1 MLSPTETEVTTE
13 NSAPAKAVSPRRP
26 TLKKLLYHPLT
37 WIAVGFHVLLLVV
50 PLSQRPPNDVSVE
63 EKTNPEE
70 EVAIDILN
78 LSDIAASSP
87 PPENIPPPEASPV
100 PPLPAAPAPAP
111 RQVAVA
117 AAGAPTTPAAPV
129 TSAPAAGAPA
139 ASAPAGSTPPPGTPP
154 PAFDPAPAQGVFISG
169 LGNLGVRD
177 NTAVGMPDKKSF
189 RRPENFEN
197 FVSGTEPV
205 AAAKEARWLDDE
217 PADLLPVIQ
226 STYAQSNITFTQ
238 LSNYGGEP
246 LYQLTTDGQTI
257 LYMSIVALEGSS
269 LLVMWENNPLG

>member
-1 MLSPTETEVTTE
+1 MLSPTETEVTGE
-13 NSAPAKAVSPRRP
+13 NSLSAKAVSPRRP
-26 TLKKLLYHPLT
+26 TLKKLLYQPLT
-37 WIAVGFHVLLLVV
+37 WIAVGFHLLLLVV
-50 PLSQRPPNDVSVE
+50 PLSKQPPDDVPVKE
-63 EKTNPEE
+63 ETDPEA

-87 PPENIPPPEASPV
+87 PPENISPPEASLV
-100 PPLPAAPAPAP
+100 PPLPAAPAP
-111 RQVAVA
+111 Q
-117 AAGAPTTPAAPV
+117 APTRQTTVAPAPASTAPSSTANAIAPTSTTQTPGTQTPA
-129 TSAPAAGAPA
+129 
-139 ASAPAGSTPPPGTPP
+139 TPP
-154 PAFDPAPAQGVFISG
+154 PAFDPAPARGVFISG
-169 LGNLGVRD
+169 LSNLGISD
-177 NTAVGMPDKKSF
+177 NTAVGMPDRKSF

-197 FVSGTEPV
+197 FVSGIEPV

-226 STYAQSNITFTQ
+226 SAYAQSNITFTQ

-246 LYQLTTDGQTI
+246 LYQLTTNGQTI